1 MKIFVFILFIFIL
14 QSCSKPKTVLIC
26 GDHVCVNN
34 KEAEQYFKENLSL
47 EVKIIDKKNP
57 KNIDL
62 IELNLNSSINSK
74 KKISIVQKNKTNKK
88 IKVLSKKEIKDK
100 KKKLKK
106 AKKDIKKPKQN
117 LLVKK
122 PKKNKK
128 NIKST
133 KVINNQ
139 TVKIPDICTILEKC
153 SIDEISKYLVKQG
166 NEKKFPDITIR
177 EK

>member
-1 MKIFVFILFIFIL
+1 MKKIFFVLVCIFL
-14 QSCSKPKTVLIC
+14 SACGKPKSVLIC
-26 GDHVCVNN
+26 GDHVCVN
-34 KEAEQYFKENLSL
+34 KAEAEQYFKENLSL

-74 KKISIVQKNKTNKK
+74 NKISIVQKNKTNKK

>member
-1 MKIFVFILFIFIL
+1 MKKIFFVLVCIFL
-14 QSCSKPKTVLIC
+14 SACGKPKSVLIC
-26 GDHVCVNN
+26 GDHVCVN
-34 KEAEQYFKENLSL
+34 KAEAEQYFKENLSL

>member
-1 MKIFVFILFIFIL
+1 M
-14 QSCSKPKTVLIC
+14 
-26 GDHVCVNN
+26 
-34 KEAEQYFKENLSL
+34 
-47 EVKIIDKKNP
+47 
-57 KNIDL
+57 
-62 IELNLNSSINSK
+62 
-74 KKISIVQKNKTNKK
+74 QKNKTNKK

>member
-1 MKIFVFILFIFIL
+1 MKKIFFILICAFL
-14 QSCSKPKTVLIC
+14 SACGKPKSVLIC
-26 GDHVCVNN
+26 GDHVCVN
-34 KEAEQYFKENLSL
+34 KAEAEQYFKENLSL

-62 IELNLNSSINSK
+62 IELNLNSEINSK

-88 IKVLSKKEIKDK
+88 LKVLSKKEIKDK

-106 AKKDIKKPKQN
+106 ANKDVKKPKQK

>member
-1 MKIFVFILFIFIL
+1 MKKIFFVLVCIFL
-14 QSCSKPKTVLIC
+14 SACGKPKSVLIC
-26 GDHVCVNN
+26 GDHVCVN
-34 KEAEQYFKENLSL
+34 KAEAEQYFKENLSL

-177 EK
+177 EQ

>member
-1 MKIFVFILFIFIL
+1 MHFYPRVA
-14 QSCSKPKTVLIC
+14 KPKSVLIC
-26 GDHVCVNN
+26 GDHVCVN
-34 KEAEQYFKENLSL
+34 KAEAEQYFKENLSL

-62 IELNLNSSINSK
+62 IELNLNSAINSK

-88 IKVLSKKEIKDK
+88 LKVLSKKKLKLKIKR
-100 KKKLKK
+100 KKLKK
-106 AKKDIKKPKQN
+106 ANKDVKKPKQK